1 MKLVSPMLCIYT
13 VESKASLEALIERLG
28 IDSHLAGNLKQVC
41 GYDIAPRGK
50 SAIGKAQGWVLLQ
63 NVKWLRREG
72 CPTVHPA
79 CGTAAQM
86 QQQVPQLSEL
96 SDDQLRQLF
105 SKRASA
111 GKWKR
116 VAQPFF
122 VDELADGS
130 CLKERRAEQIT
141 IAPAVTSPAVNSIF
155 PNLLSDHVTLSHV

>member
-1 MKLVSPMLCIYT
+1 MLDALREQVEGLWREHPHIESGNVT
-13 VESKASLEALIERLG
+13 V
-28 IDSHLAGNLKQVC
+28 V
-41 GYDIAPRGK
+41 
-50 SAIGKAQGWVLLQ
+50 
-63 NVKWLRREG
+63 
-72 CPTVHPA
+72 
-79 CGTAAQM
+79 
-86 QQQVPQLSEL
+86 
-96 SDDQLRQLF
+96 
-105 SKRASA
+105 RASA